1 MNIHTGNEGVQLFK
15 RMKQRKGMDHLMNRG
30 GFHSI
35 ALPSFI
41 HSLKPK

>member
-15 RMKQRKGMDHLMNRG
+15 RVKQRKGMDHLMTRG

>member
-1 MNIHTGNEGVQLFK
+1 MNIHIANEGVQLFK
-15 RMKQRKGMDHLMNRG
+15 RVKQRKGMGHLMTRD
-30 GFHSI
+30 GFHSA